1 MNNKSTFLNYEV
13 MKEEISPDNV
23 FAMAEIIAI
32 TETCY
37 LIGYMG
43 TQMQKTYIDLYKDIL
58 NKNDV
63 TRVLSD
69 GYDLVQ
75 ECALC
80 LCEHYGKHLNSVIG
94 FAKKGKKITVQMTCI
109 RKMNKLINRKTR
121 DRYRNISLE
130 ALTRKSEPTV
140 EIKEEVKQDYEQC
153 DKIVE
158 SLNLTDNMKIA
169 LECRMAGLSY
179 PEIGRILERAQ
190 ATVYEYFIKMRMRY
204 QAIYGYNSM
213 KL

>member
-13 MKEEISPDNV
+13 MKEEISTSNV
-23 FAMAEIIAI
+23 FAMAEIIAFA
-32 TETCY
+32 ETRY

-80 LCEHYGKHLNSVIG
+80 LCEHYGKHLDDIIG
-94 FAKKGKKITVQMTCI
+94 YTKKGKKITVQMACI

-121 DRYRNISLE
+121 DRYRNVSLE

-140 EIKEEVKQDYEQC
+140 EMKEEVKQDYEHC
-153 DKIVE
+153 DQIVE
-158 SLNLTDNMKIA
+158 SLNLTDNMRIA

-179 PEIGRILERAQ
+179 PAIGRILERAQ
-190 ATVYEYFIKMRMRY
+190 ATVYEYFIKMRQRY
-204 QAIYGYNSM
+204 QAIYG
-213 KL
+213 

>member
-13 MKEEISPDNV
+13 MKEEITPDNV
-23 FAMAEIIAI
+23 FAMAEIIAF
-32 TETCY
+32 TETRY

-43 TQMQKTYIDLYKDIL
+43 TQMQKMYIDLYKDIL

-63 TRVLSD
+63 TRALSD

-80 LCEHYGKHLNSVIG
+80 LCEHYGKHLNEIIG
-94 FAKKGKKITVQMTCI
+94 YTKKGKKITVQMACI
-109 RKMNKLINRKTR
+109 RRMNKLINRKSR

-130 ALTRKSEPTV
+130 ELTRKSEPTV
-140 EIKEEVKQDYEQC
+140 EMKEEVQQDYEQC

-158 SLNLTDNMKIA
+158 SLNLTDNMQIA

-179 PEIGRILERAQ
+179 PEIGRILPISNTSRRVDSAD
-190 ATVYEYFIKMRMRY
+190 TSLRVRKCP
-204 QAIYGYNSM
+204 
-213 KL
+213 

>member
-23 FAMAEIIAI
+23 FAMAEIIAFA
-32 TETCY
+32 ETRY

-43 TQMQKTYIDLYKDIL
+43 AQMQKTYIDLYKDIL
-58 NKNDV
+58 NKNDIS
-63 TRVLSD
+63 RVLSD

-80 LCEHYGKHLNSVIG
+80 LCEHYGKHLNDIIG
-94 FAKKGKKITVQMTCI
+94 YTKKGKKITVQIACI
-109 RKMNKLINRKTR
+109 RKMNKLINSKTR
-121 DRYRNISLE
+121 DRYGNISLE
-130 ALTRKSEPTV
+130 ALTRKSEPIV
-140 EIKEEVKQDYEQC
+140 EIKEEVQQDYEQC
-153 DKIVE
+153 DKIVD
-158 SLNLTDNMKIA
+158 SLNLTENMKIA

-204 QAIYGYNSM
+204 NAIYG
-213 KL
+213 

>member
-13 MKEEISPDNV
+13 MKEEISQNNV
-23 FAMAEIIAI
+23 FAMAEIIAFA
-32 TETCY
+32 ETRY
-37 LIGYMG
+37 LISYMG

-80 LCEHYGKHLNSVIG
+80 LCEHYGQHLSDIIG
-94 FAKKGKKITVQMTCI
+94 YTKKGKKITVQMACI

-121 DRYRNISLE
+121 DRYRNVSLE

-140 EIKEEVKQDYEQC
+140 EMKEEIQQDYEQC

-158 SLNLTDNMKIA
+158 SLNLTDNMRIA

-190 ATVYEYFIKMRMRY
+190 ATVYEYFIKMRVRY
-204 QAIYGYNSM
+204 TAIYG
-213 KL
+213 

>member
-23 FAMAEIIAI
+23 FAMAEIIAFA
-32 TETCY
+32 ETRY

-43 TQMQKTYIDLYKDIL
+43 TQMQKTYVDLYKDIL

-80 LCEHYGKHLNSVIG
+80 LCEHYGKHLNDIIG
-94 FAKKGKKITVQMTCI
+94 YTKKGKKITVQIAYI
-109 RKMNKLINRKTR
+109 RKMNKLINSKTR

-130 ALTRKSEPTV
+130 ALTRKSEPIV
-140 EIKEEVKQDYEQC
+140 EIKEEVQQDYEQC
-153 DKIVE
+153 DKIVD
-158 SLNLTDNMKIA
+158 SLNLTENMKIA

-179 PEIGRILERAQ
+179 PEIGRILKRAQ
-190 ATVYEYFIKMRMRY
+190 ATVYEYFIKMCMRY
-204 QAIYGYNSM
+204 QAIYG
-213 KL
+213 

>member
-23 FAMAEIIAI
+23 FAMAEIIAFA
-32 TETCY
+32 ETRY

-80 LCEHYGKHLNSVIG
+80 LCDHYGKHLSDIIG
-94 FAKKGKKITVQMTCI
+94 YTKKGKNITVQMACI
-109 RKMNKLINRKTR
+109 RRMDKLINRKSR

-140 EIKEEVKQDYEQC
+140 EMKEDIQQDYEQC

-158 SLNLTDNMKIA
+158 SLNLTENMKIA
-169 LECRMAGLSY
+169 LGCRMAGLSY
-179 PEIGRILERAQ
+179 PEIGRVLERAQ

-204 QAIYGYNSM
+204 TAIYG
-213 KL
+213 

>member
-23 FAMAEIIAI
+23 FAMAEIIAF
-32 TETCY
+32 TETRY

-43 TQMQKTYIDLYKDIL
+43 TQMQKMYIDLYKDIL

-63 TRVLSD
+63 TRALSD

-80 LCEHYGKHLNSVIG
+80 LCEHYGKHLNEIIG
-94 FAKKGKKITVQMTCI
+94 YTKKGKKITVQMACI
-109 RKMNKLINRKTR
+109 RRMNKLINRKSR

-130 ALTRKSEPTV
+130 ELTRKSEPTV
-140 EIKEEVKQDYEQC
+140 EMKEEVQQDYEQC

-158 SLNLTDNMKIA
+158 SLNLTDNMRIA

-179 PEIGRILERAQ
+179 PEIGRILPISNTSRRVDSAD
-190 ATVYEYFIKMRMRY
+190 TSLRVRKCP
-204 QAIYGYNSM
+204 
-213 KL
+213 

>member
-13 MKEEISPDNV
+13 MKEEITPDNV
-23 FAMAEIIAI
+23 FAMAEIIAF
-32 TETCY
+32 TETRY

-43 TQMQKTYIDLYKDIL
+43 TQMQKMYIDLYKDIL

-63 TRVLSD
+63 TRALSD

-80 LCEHYGKHLNSVIG
+80 LCEHYGKHLNEIIG
-94 FAKKGKKITVQMTCI
+94 YTKKGKKITVQMACI
-109 RKMNKLINRKTR
+109 RRMNKLINRKSR

-130 ALTRKSEPTV
+130 ELTRKSEPTV
-140 EIKEEVKQDYEQC
+140 EMKEEVQQDYEQC

-158 SLNLTDNMKIA
+158 SLNLTDNMRIA

-179 PEIGRILERAQ
+179 LEIGRILPISNTSRRVDSAD
-190 ATVYEYFIKMRMRY
+190 TSLRVRKCP
-204 QAIYGYNSM
+204 
-213 KL
+213 

>member
-13 MKEEISPDNV
+13 MKEEISPGNV
-23 FAMAEIIAI
+23 FAMAEIIAFA
-32 TETCY
+32 ETRY

-43 TQMQKTYIDLYKDIL
+43 TQMQKTYVDLYKDIL

-75 ECALC
+75 ECALW
-80 LCEHYGKHLNSVIG
+80 LCEHYGKHLSDIIG
-94 FAKKGKKITVQMTCI
+94 YTKKGKKITVQMACI
-109 RKMNKLINRKTR
+109 RRMNKLINRKTR

-130 ALTRKSEPTV
+130 ALSRKSEPIV
-140 EIKEEVKQDYEQC
+140 EIKEEIQQDYEQC
-153 DKIVE
+153 DKIVD
-158 SLNLTDNMKIA
+158 SLNLTENMKIA

-190 ATVYEYFIKMRMRY
+190 ATVYEYFIKMRARY
-204 QAIYGYNSM
+204 TAIYG
-213 KL
+213 

>member
-1 MNNKSTFLNYEV
+1 MNNKSTFLDYEV

-23 FAMAEIIAI
+23 FAMAEIIAFA
-32 TETCY
+32 ETRY
-37 LIGYMG
+37 LISYIG

-63 TRVLSD
+63 SRVLSD

-75 ECALC
+75 ECALY
-80 LCEHYGKHLNSVIG
+80 LCEHYGKHLNDIIG
-94 FAKKGKKITVQMTCI
+94 YTKKGKKITVQMACI

-140 EIKEEVKQDYEQC
+140 EMKEEVQQDYEQC

-158 SLNLTDNMKIA
+158 SLNLTENMRIA

-204 QAIYGYNSM
+204 QAIYG
-213 KL
+213 

>member
-23 FAMAEIIAI
+23 FAMAEIIAFA
-32 TETCY
+32 ETRY

-43 TQMQKTYIDLYKDIL
+43 AQMQKTYIDLYKDIL
-58 NKNDV
+58 NKNDIS
-63 TRVLSD
+63 RVLSD

-80 LCEHYGKHLNSVIG
+80 LCEHYGKHLNDIIG
-94 FAKKGKKITVQMTCI
+94 YTKKGKKITVQIACI
-109 RKMNKLINRKTR
+109 RKMNKLINSKTR

-130 ALTRKSEPTV
+130 ALTRKSEPIV
-140 EIKEEVKQDYEQC
+140 EIKEEVQQDYEQC
-153 DKIVE
+153 DKIVD
-158 SLNLTDNMKIA
+158 SLNLTKNMKIA

-204 QAIYGYNSM
+204 NAIYG
-213 KL
+213 

>member
-23 FAMAEIIAI
+23 FAMAEIIAFA
-32 TETCY
+32 ETRY

-63 TRVLSD
+63 SRVLSD

-80 LCEHYGKHLNSVIG
+80 LCEHYGKHLNDVIG
-94 FAKKGKKITVQMTCI
+94 FTKKGKKITVQMACI

-121 DRYRNISLE
+121 DHRNVSLE
-130 ALTRKSEPTV
+130 ALTRKSEPIV
-140 EIKEEVKQDYEQC
+140 EIKEEVQQDYEQC
-153 DKIVE
+153 DKIVD
-158 SLNLTDNMKIA
+158 SLNLTENMKIA

-204 QAIYGYNSM
+204 NAIYG
-213 KL
+213 

>member
-1 MNNKSTFLNYEV
+1 MNSKSTFLNYEV

-23 FAMAEIIAI
+23 FAMAEIIAFA
-32 TETCY
+32 ETRY

-43 TQMQKTYIDLYKDIL
+43 TQMQKTYVDLYKDIL

-75 ECALC
+75 ECALW
-80 LCEHYGKHLNSVIG
+80 LCEHYGKHLSDIIG
-94 FAKKGKKITVQMTCI
+94 YTKKGKKITVQMACI
-109 RKMNKLINRKTR
+109 RRMNKLINRKTR

-130 ALTRKSEPTV
+130 ALSRKSEPIV
-140 EIKEEVKQDYEQC
+140 EIKEEIQQDYEQC
-153 DKIVE
+153 DKIVD
-158 SLNLTDNMKIA
+158 SLNLTENMKIA

-190 ATVYEYFIKMRMRY
+190 ATVYEYFIKMRARY
-204 QAIYGYNSM
+204 TAIYG
-213 KL
+213 

>member
-1 MNNKSTFLNYEV
+1 MNSKSTFLNYEI

-23 FAMAEIIAI
+23 FAMAEIIAFA
-32 TETCY
+32 ETRY

-63 TRVLSD
+63 SRVLSD

-80 LCEHYGKHLNSVIG
+80 LCEHYGKHLNNVIG
-94 FAKKGKKITVQMTCI
+94 FTKKGKKITVQMACI

-130 ALTRKSEPTV
+130 ALSRKSEPTV
-140 EIKEEVKQDYEQC
+140 EMKEEVKQDYEQC

-158 SLNLTDNMKIA
+158 SLNLTDNMRIA

-190 ATVYEYFIKMRMRY
+190 ATVYEYFIKMRARY
-204 QAIYGYNSM
+204 TAIYG
-213 KL
+213 

>member
-1 MNNKSTFLNYEV
+1 MNNKSTFLNYDV
-13 MKEEISPDNV
+13 MKEEITPDNV
-23 FAMAEIIAI
+23 FAMAEIIAFA
-32 TETCY
+32 ETRY

-80 LCEHYGKHLNSVIG
+80 LCEHYGKHLDDIIG
-94 FAKKGKKITVQMTCI
+94 YTKKGKKITVQMACI

-121 DRYRNISLE
+121 DRYRNVSLE

-140 EIKEEVKQDYEQC
+140 EMKEEVKQDYEHC
-153 DKIVE
+153 DQIVE
-158 SLNLTDNMKIA
+158 SLNLTDNMRIA

-179 PEIGRILERAQ
+179 PAIGRILERAQ
-190 ATVYEYFIKMRMRY
+190 ATVYEYFIKMRQRY
-204 QAIYGYNSM
+204 QAIYG
-213 KL
+213 

>member
-13 MKEEISPDNV
+13 MKEEITPDNV
-23 FAMAEIIAI
+23 FAMAEIKAF
-32 TETCY
+32 TETRY

-43 TQMQKTYIDLYKDIL
+43 TQMQKMYIDLYKDIL

-63 TRVLSD
+63 TRALSD

-80 LCEHYGKHLNSVIG
+80 LCEHYGKHLNEIIG
-94 FAKKGKKITVQMTCI
+94 YTKKGKKITVQMACI
-109 RKMNKLINRKTR
+109 RRMNKLINRKSR

-130 ALTRKSEPTV
+130 ELTRKSEPTV
-140 EIKEEVKQDYEQC
+140 EMKEEVQQDYEQC

-158 SLNLTDNMKIA
+158 SLNLTDNMRIA

-179 PEIGRILERAQ
+179 PEIGRILPISNTSRRVDSAD
-190 ATVYEYFIKMRMRY
+190 TSLRVRKCP
-204 QAIYGYNSM
+204 
-213 KL
+213 